1 MAQKAIDMHQLKQV
15 QRLHQDGVA
24 IKEIARR
31 TGISRKTVK
40 KYLRKLQAAVVSQGD
55 EQQPSDQE
63 LSGQIYNSDHTVIG
77 SRRFT
82 ALLAHFEQAKGE
94 LHKTGV
100 TRQLLWME
108 YLEENPDG
116 YRYRQYCYL
125 FGKFLKDTDPAF
137 HWEYRPGEFSQMDFA
152 GKKLAYVDRSTGEVI
167 ECEVFIGVLPF
178 SGLIFCTAVA
188 SQQTADFAH
197 CTNKMVSYTGGV
209 TLTYLVDN
217 LRTAVK
223 RSDKNEP
230 VFTELCYQ
238 LSDHYQTTFSATR
251 PREPTDKGMVE
262 NAVNIVYT
270 NIYAPMRKQVFH
282 SLEELNRHIR
292 IHLDKL
298 NDKPYKN
305 SPESRRDIFTRLE
318 QPVLKP
324 LPPEPFR
331 VRKGKQVTVQ
341 QNYAIELPDN
351 GHYYTVPYTYVGRKV
366 WVYFDNRTVEVY
378 HGQERI
384 AFHVRSSNEPK
395 FNRLAEHMPANHQH
409 MVAMQGWT
417 VEGLLARAGQVGEY
431 TQQAADRILHSS
443 IYPEQNFK
451 ACHAMIMLQ
460 KTYSRERL
468 EAACRRAANVPR
480 PTLKMI
486 RAILR
491 SGLDGQPLLF
501 DEDTRRLPPHHN
513 IRGPEHYK

>member
-24 IKEIARR
+24 IKEIVRR

-40 KYLRKLQAAVVSQGD
+40 KYLRKLQAAAVPQGD
-55 EQQPSDQE
+55 EQLPSHKE
-63 LSGQIYNSDHTVIG
+63 LSDQIYNNDQTVIG
-77 SRRFT
+77 RRRFA
-82 ALLAHFEQAKGE
+82 ALLTHFEQAKGE

-108 YLEENPDG
+108 YLENNPDG
-116 YRYRQYCYL
+116 YRYSQYCYL
-125 FGKFLKDTDPAF
+125 FGKFLKNTDPAF

-167 ECEVFIGVLPF
+167 ECEVFVGVLPF
-178 SGLIFCTAVA
+178 SGLIFCTAVR

-238 LSDHYQTTFSATR
+238 LSDHYQTTFSSTR

-351 GHYYTVPYTYVGRKV
+351 GHYYTVPYTYVGCKV
-366 WVYFDNRTVEVY
+366 WVCACRPGNYLVGFTFFCPKYFFNSVKLMPSVSPVIFVLRSRINSTASNSFCSFFTVFLVSIINSCFACGTIYEIDA
-378 HGQERI
+378 RI
-384 AFHVRSSNEPK
+384 VTMSFSNWSRFK
-395 FNRLAEHMPANHQH
+395 CIISHTI
-409 MVAMQGWT
+409 V
-417 VEGLLARAGQVGEY
+417 
-431 TQQAADRILHSS
+431 SS
-443 IYPEQNFK
+443 IPK
-451 ACHAMIMLQ
+451 
-460 KTYSRERL
+460 
-468 EAACRRAANVPR
+468 
-480 PTLKMI
+480 
-486 RAILR
+486 
-491 SGLDGQPLLF
+491 
-501 DEDTRRLPPHHN
+501 
-513 IRGPEHYK
+513 

>member
-1 MAQKAIDMHQLKQV
+1 MAQKAIDMHQIKQV
-15 QRLHQDGVA
+15 QRLHQDGIA

-40 KYLRKLQAAVVSQGD
+40 KYLRKLQAAAVPQGD
-55 EQQPSDQE
+55 ERQPSRKE
-63 LSGQIYNSDHTVIG
+63 LSDQIYNNDQTVIG
-77 SRRFT
+77 GRRFS

-94 LHKTGV
+94 LHGTGV

-108 YLEENPDG
+108 YLENNPDG
-116 YRYRQYCYL
+116 YRYSQYCYL
-125 FGKFLKDTDPAF
+125 FGKFLKNTDPAF

-167 ECEVFIGVLPF
+167 ECEVFVGVLPF
-178 SGLIFCTAVA
+178 SGLIFCTAVG

-209 TLTYLVDN
+209 TRTYLVDN

-270 NIYAPMRKQVFH
+270 HIYAPMRKQVFH

-298 NDKPYKN
+298 
-305 SPESRRDIFTRLE
+305 
-318 QPVLKP
+318 
-324 LPPEPFR
+324 
-331 VRKGKQVTVQ
+331 G
-341 QNYAIELPDN
+341 
-351 GHYYTVPYTYVGRKV
+351 
-366 WVYFDNRTVEVY
+366 
-378 HGQERI
+378 
-384 AFHVRSSNEPK
+384 
-395 FNRLAEHMPANHQH
+395 
-409 MVAMQGWT
+409 
-417 VEGLLARAGQVGEY
+417 
-431 TQQAADRILHSS
+431 
-443 IYPEQNFK
+443 
-451 ACHAMIMLQ
+451 
-460 KTYSRERL
+460 
-468 EAACRRAANVPR
+468 
-480 PTLKMI
+480 
-486 RAILR
+486 
-491 SGLDGQPLLF
+491 
-501 DEDTRRLPPHHN
+501 
-513 IRGPEHYK
+513 